1 MFFNFDSTNKII
13 NLGTKI
19 THIVGNKLLP
29 KKINNKLN
37 VLLYLLEDS
46 LFLK

>member
-19 THIVGNKLLP
+19 TKKIVGSKLLP

-37 VLLYLLEDS
+37 ILLNLLEDS
-46 LFLK
+46 